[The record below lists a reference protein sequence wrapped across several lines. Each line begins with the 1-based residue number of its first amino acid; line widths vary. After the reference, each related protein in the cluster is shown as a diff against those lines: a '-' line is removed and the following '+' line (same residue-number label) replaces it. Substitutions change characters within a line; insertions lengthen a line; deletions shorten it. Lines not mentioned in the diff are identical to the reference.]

1 MVLLTSE
8 ERPYVWKAVDIS
20 SEHENYTKVI
30 KKIETMLKNL
40 KKKKLLFVLLL
51 LIVH

>member
-8 ERPYVWKAVDIS
+8 ERPYVWKVIDVS
-20 SEHENYTKVI
+20 SERENYTEVI